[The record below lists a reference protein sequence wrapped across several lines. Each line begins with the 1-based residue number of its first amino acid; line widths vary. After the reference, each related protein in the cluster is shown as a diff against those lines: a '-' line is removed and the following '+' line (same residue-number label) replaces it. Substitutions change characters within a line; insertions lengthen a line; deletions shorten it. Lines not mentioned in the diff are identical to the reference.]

1 MRTAMERLK
10 IRLPTAPESV
20 LAALLE
26 EASGMI
32 LAFTGRQRLPPVLE
46 TAQVQLAA
54 SLYNRMGIEGE
65 TAHAE
70 GGVSRTMEALPDDIR
85 RQIAPYR
92 VAKVVM
98 GHAAEGKG

>member
-1 MRTAMERLK
+1 MNTMERLK
-10 IRLPTAPESV
+10 IRLPMAPEP
-20 LAALLE
+20 LLTALME

-32 LAFTGRQRLPPVLE
+32 LAFTGRTHLPPALE

-92 VAKVVM
+92 VAKVVT
-98 GHAAEGKG
+98 GREAEGKG